1 MSIKRPTDFPVKPF
15 IDGSEEIYTQTGG
28 INYKFT
34 VNDVASLVLQ
44 GVNQWLYKEVT
55 PSSSEWESVDVSPI
69 QLLDEN
75 LLAPNEFYEV
85 NRIICE
91 VVVGAV
97 SGLDKSPIYF
107 LYKQNALIPLNTSST
122 IGAIDSTFYESTVN
136 AVNVYYMEEIPGLFQ
151 KGDGLYLQ
159 SFIDA
164 VPNDSVYTFKI
175 YYRISS

>member
-1 MSIKRPTDFPVKPF
+1 MSIKRPTDFPMKPF

-55 PSSSEWESVDVSPI
+55 PSSSEWESVDVLPI
-69 QLLDEN
+69 QLLDES

-91 VVVGAV
+91 VVVGV
-97 SGLDKSPIYF
+97 IPGNDKSPIF
-107 LYKQNALIPLNTSST
+107 FMYKPNALAPFNLPNT
-122 IGAIDSTFYESTVN
+122 IGALDSTFYKSTIN
-136 AVNVYYMEEIPGLFQ
+136 AVNIYYMQSLPGLFQ

-159 SFIDA
+159 SFINA
-164 VPNDSVYTFKI
+164 VPYDSVYTFKI

>member
-1 MSIKRPTDFPVKPF
+1 MSIKRPTDFPVKAF

-55 PSSSEWESVDVSPI
+55 PSSSEWESVNTTPI
-69 QLLDEN
+69 QLLDES

-91 VVVGAV
+91 VVVGAIP
-97 SGLDKSPIYF
+97 GNDKAPIYF
-107 LYKQNALIPLNTSST
+107 MYKQNAFTPYAITSV
-122 IGAIDSTFYESTVN
+122 IGAIDSTFYKSTFN
-136 AVNVYYMEEIPGLFQ
+136 AVNVYYMQVIPGLFQ
-151 KGDGLYLQ
+151 KGDGLYIQ

-164 VPNDSVYTFKI
+164 VPYDSVYTFKI